1 MEITVLETGFCDFL
15 ERYTRHAVHL
25 AIFYEETLSSLI
37 MADAAVRAIL
47 DEKEDVMFYG
57 EIGYADTEWHI
68 PSPEDDDMTVHE
80 FLKENHVM

>member
-25 AIFYEETLSSLI
+25 AIFYEETLFSLI
-37 MADAAVRAIL
+37 MADATVRAIL

-57 EIGYADTEWHI
+57 EIGYAGTDWHI
-68 PSPEDDDMTVHE
+68 PSPDTDEELIHE
-80 FLKENHVM
+80 FLQKYHVM